1 MGIGGVAAGTLVGS
15 GFHLADLGMNRL
27 PPVVRPFFNAA
38 YHFSYLFAA
47 SLALGWGG
55 RWGFER
61 LRRKYSHAARAYAQ
75 V

>member
-1 MGIGGVAAGTLVGS
+1 MAAGTLVGS
-15 GFHLADLGMNRL
+15 GFHLADLTMHRL
-27 PPVVRPFFNAA
+27 PDVVKPFFNAV

-47 SLALGWGG
+47 SLALGWGW